1 MSAADDLQLIARL
14 RSDAPFSE
22 HGHLYIQAANAIEDA
37 NARVA
42 LAHADALNAAA
53 DAFEALP
60 MNRGGPIATGTW
72 DWFELFPIE
81 HLRDRARAIEVG
93 EI

>member
-1 MSAADDLQLIARL
+1 MSAADDMRLVARL

-53 DAFEALP
+53 DAWIAYLRSTMPIGGVQQLP
-60 MNRGGPIATGTW
+60 VW
-72 DWFELFPIE
+72 
-81 HLRDRARAIEVG
+81 LRERARAIEVG